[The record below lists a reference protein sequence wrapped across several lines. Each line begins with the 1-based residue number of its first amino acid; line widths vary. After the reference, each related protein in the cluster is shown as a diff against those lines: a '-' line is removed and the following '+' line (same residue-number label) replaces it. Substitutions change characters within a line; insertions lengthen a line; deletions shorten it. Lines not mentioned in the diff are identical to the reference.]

1 MRKLK
6 LNDLRQL
13 FSIVSQESI
22 LFNDTIANNIAFGRP
37 ETCGKEIWEAAD
49 AAQIGDFIRGLDDG
63 LQTVVGDRGI
73 KLSGG
78 QRQRIS
84 IARAFLKNAPVLI
97 LDEATSALDSEAEK
111 KLQATIGRLM
121 KGKTVL
127 IIAHRLST
135 IVDADEILVLEE
147 GEIKERGTHQSLMET
162 NGIYSSMVR
171 LQAFGKD

>member
-1 MRKLK
+1 M
-6 LNDLRQL
+6 
-13 FSIVSQESI
+13 
-22 LFNDTIANNIAFGRP
+22 
-37 ETCGKEIWEAAD
+37 
-49 AAQIGDFIRGLDDG
+49 
-63 LQTVVGDRGI
+63 
-73 KLSGG
+73 
-78 QRQRIS
+78 
-84 IARAFLKNAPVLI
+84 KNAPVLI